1 MINKMTIFTNRFI
14 LFGLFLII
22 LGLILPAN
30 YLGSLRATDLEL
42 SNSLVI
48 GGQLFKAGL
57 VILGLWIIILKRLT
71 GFLDVRAQE
80 PSENPL
86 DRNTIIALSLLMIVT
101 VIIRLYALN
110 SGLWLDE
117 ILTYVGYATKPFIE
131 IVTTFDSENQH
142 FLYSL
147 LAHTSF
153 LVFGESSWALRLP
166 AALFGIGSILA
177 LFFFGLEI
185 TNKQEAFFA
194 AALLSL
200 SYHHIWFSQNARGYS
215 GLLFWTILSSLYLL
229 RGFRKNRAIDWLY
242 YGISAS
248 LGTYTHLTMG
258 FVILGQAVAVGL
270 AALFEN
276 KEIRSRKIIGVLIG
290 FTTAAILSYV
300 LYSFVLPQMS
310 STIGSGE
317 KSVVT
322 EWKNPLWT
330 VMELLRGLSIGF
342 TSWFMAA
349 MVLVVAGSGLLS
361 YLKRNPIF
369 IGISIIPPIAGAA
382 ITILVGHHLWP
393 RFFFFAF
400 GFGALIVIRGIIV
413 VGEWIGGLGFIPIKL
428 GPKIGQL
435 GCVGLILL
443 SSISFPFAYGPKQDY
458 LGALEYI
465 QQNRAENDAV
475 VTVSLAA
482 FPYSNLYQTDWQPVT
497 SIEELSA
504 IENQADL
511 VWLVYTFPPVLES
524 ISPDLMKTIE
534 NNFSVVKVFKG
545 SVAGGD
551 IVVCKSLQ
559 TSLLKQPLD
568 AGW

>member
-1 MINKMTIFTNRFI
+1 MIHKTTSNNRYI
-14 LFGLFLII
+14 LLGLSLII
-22 LGLILPAN
+22 LGIILPSDFNAN
-30 YLGSLRATDLEL
+30 L
-42 SNSLVI
+42 SQASVGLTSVLIN
-48 GGQLFKAGL
+48 GGLLFKAGL
-57 VILGLWIIILKRLT
+57 VMLGLWIVILKRLT
-71 GFLDVRAQE
+71 GYLNGRDRE
-80 PSENPL
+80 ESKTTL
-86 DRNTIIALSLLMIVT
+86 DRNTILALSLLMIVT
-101 VIIRLYALN
+101 VFIRFYALN

-117 ILTYVGYATKPFIE
+117 ILTYVGYATRPFIE

-153 LVFGESSWALRLP
+153 LIFGESSWALRLP

-229 RGFRKNRAIDWLY
+229 RGFRENRAIDWLY
-242 YGISAS
+242 YGIAAS

-258 FVILGQAVAVGL
+258 FVILGQGLSVGL
-270 AALFEN
+270 AALFEAH
-276 KEIRSRKIIGVLIG
+276 KIRFRKIIGILTG
-290 FTTAAILSYV
+290 FGTAAILSFV
-300 LYSFVLPQMS
+300 LYSIVLPQMA
-310 STIGSGE
+310 STIGGSE
-317 KSVVT
+317 SSVVN
-322 EWKNPLWT
+322 EWKTPIWT

-342 TSWFMAA
+342 TGWFMGAI
-349 MVLVVAGSGLLS
+349 VLFVAGSGLLS
-361 YLKRNPIF
+361 YLRRNPIF
-369 IGISIIPPIAGAA
+369 IGISIIPPIVGAA

-400 GFGALIVIRGIIV
+400 GFGALIVIRGIMV
-413 VGEWIGGLGFIPIKL
+413 VGKWFGDLSWVPIKL
-428 GPKIGQL
+428 GSKIGQL
-435 GCVGLILL
+435 GSIGLILL
-443 SSISFPFAYGPKQDY
+443 SSASFPFAYGPKQDY
-458 LGALEYI
+458 LGALDYI

-482 FPYSNLYQTDWQPVT
+482 FPYSNLYLTDWQPVN
-497 SIEELSA
+497 SIEELSV

-511 VWLVYTFPPVLES
+511 IWLVYTFPPVLES
-524 ISPDLMKTIE
+524 VSPDLMKIIE
-534 NNFSVVKVFKG
+534 NDFSVVKIFKG

-551 IVVCKSLQ
+551 IIVCKSIRAS
-559 TSLLKQPLD
+559 SLIQPLD
-568 AGW
+568 SGW